1 MAGGYNPTTS
11 ANVTHLNAD
20 LTKPTW
26 KTKQWLLYAS
36 FSKTKIHCVF
46 VS

>member
-1 MAGGYNPTTS
+1 MAGGYNATTS

-20 LTKPTW
+20 LTKPNLR
-26 KTKQWLLYAS
+26 TKHWTLYAS
-36 FSKTKIHCVF
+36 LSKTKIHCIF